1 MNITKHKT
9 FGDTLRER
17 RKARRIQLGTLATML
32 DVAPSYLSDVELGR
46 RPPFRAELI
55 RRCATLLALDDR
67 GLDELLEAATV
78 ERDTFELPVEH
89 HIPESIELSATLMR
103 EWPHLSPDH
112 KRAVTNF
119 VRGLTRSRG
128 PQA

>member
-1 MNITKHKT
+1 MSNMKHKT
-9 FGDTLRER
+9 FGETLRER
-17 RKARRIQLGTLATML
+17 RKGRRIQLGTLATML
-32 DVAPSYLSDVELGR
+32 DVAPSYLSDIELGR
-46 RPPFRAELI
+46 RPPLRADLI
-55 RRCATLLALDDR
+55 RRCATLLDLDDR

-103 EWPHLSPDH
+103 EWTQMSPDN

-119 VRGLTRSRG
+119 VRELK
-128 PQA
+128 QNKK